1 MNPGKMDKWLTVTA
15 FDAAAGVY
23 KKVRNAYGAYQ
34 YKSRVVLSPHSAALP
49 GAEIITRRIGTVR
62 GSGLTIGGKD
72 YIVADVDDTD
82 RGNLTLTA
90 AAVRLLPCNGT
101 RTESV
106 TGTLNRAENKK
117 TALPDFVAVLSEK
130 YIAHDQQ
137 AANAELRTEQV
148 LITAKAV
155 DLRSGDD
162 VTVDGVTYT
171 VMTAHT
177 ADDGLNEYIVLRVE
191 DA

>member
-1 MNPGKMDKWLTVTA
+1 MNPGKMDKWLTVTVY
-15 FDAAAGVY
+15 DATAGVY

-49 GAEIITRRIGTVR
+49 
-62 GSGLTIGGKD
+62 
-72 YIVADVDDTD
+72 
-82 RGNLTLTA
+82 
-90 AAVRLLPCNGT
+90 
-101 RTESV
+101 
-106 TGTLNRAENKK
+106 
-117 TALPDFVAVLSEK
+117 DFVAVLSEK

-137 AANAELRTEQV
+137 AANAELRAEQV

-162 VTVDGVTYT
+162 VTVDGIAYT

-177 ADDGLNEYIVLRVE
+177 ADDWLNEYIVLRVE

>member
-15 FDAAAGVY
+15 FDATAGVY

-82 RGNLTLTA
+82 RGNLTL
-90 AAVRLLPCNGT
+90 
-101 RTESV
+101 S
-106 TGTLNRAENKK
+106 
-117 TALPDFVAVLSEK
+117 
-130 YIAHDQQ
+130 
-137 AANAELRTEQV
+137 
-148 LITAKAV
+148 LI
-155 DLRSGDD
+155 
-162 VTVDGVTYT
+162 
-171 VMTAHT
+171 H
-177 ADDGLNEYIVLRVE
+177 I
-191 DA
+191 